1 MSIGKYSVVKLKEL
15 QLGDVA
21 TDLTISHNVTLRTSV
36 AWINNLLECLVR

>member
-21 TDLTISHNVTLRTSV
+21 TDLTFSQNVSS
-36 AWINNLLECLVR
+36 AQCIGMCD